1 MSLCSLI
8 YNDKKSITSAED
20 LVEIMNIGNKLYS
33 SLSTISRNS
42 FLMLTELPSM
52 IMVFDTNYHLQYSE
66 SYTCRLH
73 ANSNYSIEGFPYC
86 MPLVS
91 ALQTL
96 IAETYNSFL
105 LTIQINTVAI
115 YCTLHGAYKVFD
127 SHARESFGLAHP
139 QGTCVLLHF
148 QEMNKLVEYFQSLYT
163 NDAIFELKGLNISVS
178 EIGVHDHNKPFS
190 SEDQNVTCQTAAVNE
205 DITMEIDANISL
217 LKKSS
222 AICFYC
228 VCFSI
233 IKPCSYWKSFTLE
246 AVVEHGNIFYKENL
260 DTSNQFTIDGLPL
273 RLKIYDADVDVK
285 YSSKHQGIFS
295 CSSLS
300 SKLVLQRLILDNKN
314 VNTGFLLWLSGY
326 CLSCVI
332 MNLSPHI
339 RILFLIL

>member
-1 MSLCSLI
+1 
-8 YNDKKSITSAED
+8 
-20 LVEIMNIGNKLYS
+20 
-33 SLSTISRNS
+33 
-42 FLMLTELPSM
+42 
-52 IMVFDTNYHLQYSE
+52 
-66 SYTCRLH
+66 
-73 ANSNYSIEGFPYC
+73 
-86 MPLVS
+86 
-91 ALQTL
+91 
-96 IAETYNSFL
+96 
-105 LTIQINTVAI
+105 
-115 YCTLHGAYKVFD
+115 
-127 SHARESFGLAHP
+127 
-139 QGTCVLLHF
+139 
-148 QEMNKLVEYFQSLYT
+148 MNKLVEYFQSLYT

-190 SEDQNVTCQTAAVNE
+190 SEDQNVTCQTAA
-205 DITMEIDANISL
+205 SF
-217 LKKSS
+217 KKSC

-332 MNLSPHI
+332 
-339 RILFLIL
+339 